1 MKKNKWAEEL
11 IKANSVIYEKPVE
24 LRSEKVRN
32 IIGQVPPVLLRYGI
46 MIIALAL
53 LMLVGASAF
62 IPYQPT
68 IGTEITVTQDKD
80 GLLHYTADIIQSAK
94 NKQSLFSEII
104 AESVSEFSLP
114 THYQIQSISD
124 TVTLSGQ
131 KAWRTAILN
140 PVNATPQNIKLEN
153 PVTVQAKIMQE
164 KQSVLMWVA
173 GKVFK

>member
-1 MKKNKWAEEL
+1 MVRNKWAEEL

-46 MIIALAL
+46 SIIGLSL
-53 LMLVGASAF
+53 LVLVGISAF
-62 IPYQPT
+62 IPYQPR
-68 IGTEITVTQDKD
+68 IETEITITQDKD
-80 GLLHYTADIIQSAK
+80 GLLHYTADIQSTN
-94 NKQSLFSEII
+94 NKQSQFSEII
-104 AESVSEFSLP
+104 AETASEFSLP

-164 KQSVLMWVA
+164 KQSVLMWVT
-173 GKVFK
+173 GRP